1 MFHPEKPKEKG
12 GKWMKTLNALTLLLA
27 AGALGFMAASLTS
40 DSRAQSFP
48 EAAFVVGEEAESES
62 ETAERSPGQV
72 LGEGDEVAFGVFK
85 SENYAIGQISIAG
98 EASFETDDLR
108 PLEIS
113 FVRGESFLEKNQKD
127 VKILITWKTS
137 KPAQS
142 SIKYGKNNGETTR
155 TVTEDGYGTDHSV
168 ILSNLDQA
176 STYIYSITAKDR
188 YGSRIATDTYAV
200 YTGSKTASLFDLI
213 SGAVTDAFGWAIK
226 D

>member
-12 GKWMKTLNALTLLLA
+12 GKWMKILNALTLLLA
-27 AGALGFMAASLTS
+27 AGALGFMVASLTS
-40 DSRAQSFP
+40 DSRAQSLP
-48 EAAFVVGEEAESES
+48 EAAFVVGEETESES
-62 ETAERSPGQV
+62 ETAERSLGQV

-98 EASFETDDLR
+98 EAAFETDDLR